1 MSTVYLLQVYAN
13 KEIILSAGS
22 LQSPQ
27 ILMLSGVGPRDHL
40 EEMGIYTIVD
50 LPGVGENLQDHVAL
64 GGTAYLIE
72 TPAHMGPTEASF
84 VLPKITTT
92 KTLYNFAFEGKGPL
106 YALPECEVMAFIN
119 TKCVYVHKL

>member
-1 MSTVYLLQVYAN
+1 MFLLQVYAN

-40 EEMGIYTIVD
+40 EEMGIDTVVD
-50 LPGVGENLQDHVAL
+50 VPGVGENLQDHVAI
-64 GGTAYLIE
+64 GGTSYLIQ

-84 VLPKITTT
+84 ILPKIMTMN
-92 KTLYNFAFEGKGPL
+92 TLYNFAFESTGPL
-106 YALPECEVMAFIN
+106 YAMPVSEVMAFIN
-119 TKCVYVHKL
+119 TKCVYVHRL